1 MTMRR
6 MLTAIA
12 GAIIFTGAG
21 VAAAGN
27 FTSSAHNDFFSSGQH
42 QFYVW
47 CAGSS
52 DYMATESGQNA
63 EDAQLRLYD
72 AVKATGHT
80 SCWPVWQGRV
90 RT

>member
-1 MTMRR
+1 
-6 MLTAIA
+6 MLAAAA
-12 GAIIFTGAG
+12 GGMIFVAAG

-27 FTSSAHNDFFSSGQH
+27 FTSSAHADFFSAGTH

-47 CAGSS
+47 CPGST
-52 DYMATESGQNA
+52 DYMATQSGKDA

-72 AVKATGHT
+72 ASKADGRPA
-80 SCWPVWQGRV
+80 CWPVWQGRV